1 MNRFKV
7 VAVRESASIMTALF
21 DGFIRV
27 NGSASVFSV
36 DRRLSNLLKVLM
48 ITSLIILCCLLTSQ
62 NIELLPMASPPPH
75 RRLDWTSQCSQDIL
89 SSLLSPPLRPTT
101 PLLKKPAYIA
111 SFPGSGDKIF
121 SKYLVEA
128 LSGLQVGEA
137 AVSPS
142 LHKMQETGGSG
153 EYGGQGEVIAV
164 RTHFPHTSG
173 KLASWDGDIPRV
185 IVILRNPLHAIPSY
199 FNEVYEIR
207 NHLPPGSS
215 KDQQHQADTHATWIK
230 WRDAQFPSQT
240 MLYRRFVSFWM
251 ERHIEDDN
259 NRIFFTYED
268 LTEWYKGPVEAKRMQ
283 TFLEKGLKE
292 NVLEMVKSGALEGVT
307 VEDREKID
315 MLTSDATKN
324 LVRESD
330 APCIWKELIFPTSS
344 TQHKRRLQSVDP
356 PYSSSTGGEW
366 DPIGRPLTPENL
378 AALSQMLLEL
388 MNRWSRH
395 QRLLNILASYHREV
409 NKLYLK
415 VVEGLEVQIE
425 QLSLE
430 VGASGQAEEQ
440 SKEYLSESTHSI
452 PQSNNPR
459 LEKRFHIIQAS
470 PPHAGSTVATNW
482 LIGLFEPLS
491 DYAYMSGNWP
501 EKPIRQ
507 NGHDAN
513 IETHIVTKTDDMELL
528 QMYRKIRPLFDEVFF
543 VVSYIPSDPDNTV
556 KAELCQY
563 KNVLCIPYEELIF
576 TNEDELKSMVQRLT
590 AKLKTR
596 FEYFFGTANWLTEQD
611 EVNSFTR
618 LQDMVRAKTD
628 MASKS
633 LEVTDH
639 KFGIH
644 GSGQR

>member
-1 MNRFKV
+1 MTDTS
-7 VAVRESASIMTALF
+7 VRKTASTIASFF
-21 DGFIRV
+21 DGSITV
-27 NGSASVFSV
+27 NGRASFFSV
-36 DRRLSNLLKVLM
+36 ERRLSNLLKVLA
-48 ITSLIILCCLLTSQ
+48 ITFLITICCLLTAQ
-62 NIELLPMASPPPH
+62 NAKLLPTATATPPAH
-75 RRLDWTSQCSQDIL
+75 RRLDWTSQCTPDIL

-142 LHKMQETGGSG
+142 LYKMQETGGSG
-153 EYGGQGEVIAV
+153 EYGGQGEVVAV

-173 KLASWDGDIPRV
+173 KLASWDGEIPRV

-215 KDQQHQADTHATWIK
+215 KDEQHQADTHATWIK
-230 WRDAQFPSQT
+230 WRDAQYPSQT

-259 NRIFFTYED
+259 NRIFFTYEE
-268 LTEWYKGPVEAKRMQ
+268 LTDWYKGPGDAKRMQ

-292 NVLEMVKSGALEGVT
+292 NVLEMVKGGALEGVT

-315 MLTSDATKN
+315 KLTSDATKN
-324 LVRESD
+324 LVREGD

-344 TQHKRRLQSVDP
+344 TQHTRRLQSVDL
-356 PYSSSTGGEW
+356 PYSSSAGGEW
-366 DPIGRPLTPENL
+366 DPIERPLTPENL

-395 QRLLNILASYHREV
+395 QRLLNILAGYHREV
-409 NKLYLK
+409 NKLYLQ
-415 VVEGLEVQIE
+415 VVEKLEVQKP
-425 QLSLE
+425 QLSLD
-430 VGASGQAEEQ
+430 VGANEKGGEQAKD
-440 SKEYLSESTHSI
+440 SASDSTNSV
-452 PQSNNPR
+452 PQANNPR
-459 LEKRFHIIQAS
+459 MQKRFHIIQAS
-470 PPHAGSTVATNW
+470 PPLTGSTVATNW
-482 LIGLFEPLS
+482 LIGLFEPFS

-501 EKPIRQ
+501 ENPIKQ
-507 NGHDAN
+507 SGHDAN
-513 IETHIVTKTDDMELL
+513 IETHIVTKTDDLELV
-528 QMYRKIRPLFDEVFF
+528 QMYKKIRPLFDEVFF
-543 VVSYIPSDPDNTV
+543 VVSYIQSDLDTTV

-563 KNVLCIPYEELIF
+563 KNVLCIPYEELVF
-576 TNEDELKSMVQRLT
+576 TNEEELRSMVGRLT
-590 AKLKTR
+590 ATLKTR
-596 FEYFFGTANWLTEQD
+596 FEYFFGTPDWLTETD
-611 EVNSFTR
+611 ELNSFKR

-628 MASKS
+628 MAGES
-633 LEVTDH
+633 LEVTDL

-644 GSGQR
+644 GGGQR

>member
-1 MNRFKV
+1 MDSCYCTHYLYLSKPY
-7 VAVRESASIMTALF
+7 
-21 DGFIRV
+21 
-27 NGSASVFSV
+27 
-36 DRRLSNLLKVLM
+36 RR
-48 ITSLIILCCLLTSQ
+48 
-62 NIELLPMASPPPH
+62 
-75 RRLDWTSQCSQDIL
+75 
-89 SSLLSPPLRPTT
+89 
-101 PLLKKPAYIA
+101 
-111 SFPGSGDKIF
+111 
-121 SKYLVEA
+121 
-128 LSGLQVGEA
+128 
-137 AVSPS
+137 
-142 LHKMQETGGSG
+142 
-153 EYGGQGEVIAV
+153 
-164 RTHFPHTSG
+164 
-173 KLASWDGDIPRV
+173 
-185 IVILRNPLHAIPSY
+185 
-199 FNEVYEIR
+199 YEIR

-283 TFLEKGLKE
+283 NFLEKGLKE

-366 DPIGRPLTPENL
+366 DPIERPLTPENL

-395 QRLLNILASYHREV
+395 QRLLNILACYHREV

-430 VGASGQAEEQ
+430 VGASGQTEEQ
-440 SKEYLSESTHSI
+440 SKEYLSESTNSI
-452 PQSNNPR
+452 PQANNPR
-459 LEKRFHIIQAS
+459 LEKRFHVIQAS

-576 TNEDELKSMVQRLT
+576 TNEDELKNMVQRLT

-596 FEYFFGTANWLTEQD
+596 FEYFFGTVNWLTEQD